1 MRHLVLRYSKHVCE
15 SRLSHG
21 FSGADI
27 TEICQGACKYAI
39 RENIEQRH
47 HNQTAETAAE
57 PIAETAAETAPV
69 SAAAILPS
77 AARATA
83 AQLIITTVAILL
95 AVAVM
100 AASVI
105 SIIAQIVAALAIAAQ
120 SAGAEGA
127 RVLAEGFLNAAGAA
141 FPPPAHRR

>member
-1 MRHLVLRYSKHVCE
+1 MRHLVFRYSKHVCE

-27 TEICQGACKYAI
+27 IEICQGACKYAI

-57 PIAETAAETAPV
+57 PTAETAPV
-69 SAAAILPS
+69 STAAILAS
-77 AARATA
+77 TARATA
-83 AQLIITTVAILL
+83 ARLIIAAVAILL

-105 SIIAQIVAALAIAAQ
+105 SVIAQIVAALAIAAQ

-127 RVLAEGFLNAAGAA
+127 RVLTEGFQNAAGAA